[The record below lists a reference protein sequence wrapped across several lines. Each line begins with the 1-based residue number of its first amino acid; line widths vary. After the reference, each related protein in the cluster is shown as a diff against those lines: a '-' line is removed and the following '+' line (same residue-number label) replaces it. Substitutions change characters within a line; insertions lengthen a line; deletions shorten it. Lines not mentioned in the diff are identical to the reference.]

1 MNKQKE
7 KILNE
12 LKYVADPELGINIVD
27 LGLVYN
33 VLIDKDQNVVL
44 EMTLTSPVCPL
55 SRQIEEEAVI
65 RLLDLDFVASVKV
78 KWVFDPPWDKSLAT
92 PEGQALLISLGYM

>member
-1 MNKQKE
+1 MNEQKE

-27 LGLVYN
+27 LGLVYD
-33 VLIDKDQNVVL
+33 VLIDKDANVTL
-44 EMTLTSPVCPL
+44 NMTLTSPVCPL
-55 SRQIEEEAVI
+55 SRQIEEEAVV
-65 RLLDLDFVASVKV
+65 RLLNLDFVLSVKV

-92 PEGQALLISLGYM
+92 PKGQALLITFGYM